1 MFFLFSHLFPTLPKF
16 FSLRAQLSTIKSKQT
31 LLRQLSE
38 CEYGYLFLSILTS
51 KNTSHLSLCISL
63 PALYNISL
71 SKHTNIFTAFQIKS
85 KCLELLFKHL
95 FKFASTCISGL
106 KASFT
111 QTILFCFL
119 SFFYSFWTEK
129 YFASSPHLH
138 YIYLFAYVFS
148 FHLDCKPL
156 GKYHVFTIIL
166 SPRSSFTLFLV
177 RTVNMGLWHLCK

>member
-16 FSLRAQLSTIKSKQT
+16 FSLRTQLSTIKSKQT

-119 SFFYSFWTEK
+119 SFFTLSELK
-129 YFASSPHLH
+129 NILLHLH
-138 YIYLFAYVFS
+138 IYIIFISLHMFS
-148 FHLDCKPL
+148 PS
-156 GKYHVFTIIL
+156 I
-166 SPRSSFTLFLV
+166 
-177 RTVNMGLWHLCK
+177 